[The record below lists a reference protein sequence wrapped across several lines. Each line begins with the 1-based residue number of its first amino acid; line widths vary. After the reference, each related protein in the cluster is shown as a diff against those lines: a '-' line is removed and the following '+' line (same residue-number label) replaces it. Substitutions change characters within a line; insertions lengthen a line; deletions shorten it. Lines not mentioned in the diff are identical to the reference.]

1 MHTTELKWY
10 TIAEAIPKPNYSV
23 LIRLKDNPSPFRAI
37 RHVYEPA
44 RYGFLF
50 LLTNETVPINI
61 DMKLNENDAIC
72 PANVI
77 EWAYLS

>member
-1 MHTTELKWY
+1 MRSAELKWY
-10 TIAEAIPKPNYSV
+10 TIAEAIPKPDYAV
-23 LIRLKDNPSPFRAI
+23 LIRIKDQVSPFRAI

-50 LLTNETVPINI
+50 LLTNETTPINI
-61 DMKLNENDAIC
+61 EMKLNENDAIC
-72 PANVI
+72 PASVT